1 MAKWNKMNKT
11 KAVLLHLQQ
20 FGTIDTWKANE
31 LYNATRLSAIIYN
44 LRHNYNMNIIS
55 EETPFKDRYGTRSD
69 YAKYILVK
77 EDKDNE

>member
-1 MAKWNKMNKT
+1 MAKWKKMNKT
-11 KAVLLHLQQ
+11 KAVLEHLQQ

-31 LYNATRLSAIIYN
+31 LYNATRLSSIIHN

-55 EETPFKDRYGTRSD
+55 EEIPFTDIYGTNSS

-77 EDKDNE
+77 ESDK